1 MSDTIPTRP
10 DESIAEPLDDETAVT
25 LMELI
30 DDTPVEHLLDAWLE
44 ASLAEVGDDPA
55 DQEQVDRL
63 LWVLRRLRQRRAEV
77 QATGQRRVDLITHW
91 AAGEIDKLDGRAAHI
106 ERTLE
111 NWAHAERERTGRQTI
126 KLPAGNLE
134 IRARRERAVIIGD
147 PKSAEVVRAVGQYV
161 PEAVKTTVEV
171 QPGKVKAV
179 GQVMDDTDVTG
190 WARAQGVD
198 VPEGY
203 QARRVVVADGGG
215 DDPSFAVV
223 PSVVVLVPA
232 PGRDGFTFKAVTD
245 R

>member
-44 ASLAEVGDDPA
+44 ASLAEVGDEPE

-77 QATGQRRVDLITHW
+77 LATGQRRVDLITHW
-91 AAGEIDKLDGRAAHI
+91 ATGEIDKLDGRAAHI

-111 NWAHAERERTGRQTI
+111 NWAHAERERTGRQTV

-134 IRARRERAVIIGD
+134 IRARRERVVVLD
-147 PKSAEVVRAVGQYV
+147 PKSDATVAAVGALV
-161 PEAVKTTVEV
+161 PEAVKTTHEV
-171 QPGKVKAV
+171 QGSQVKAV
-179 GQVMDDTDVTG
+179 AVADTVDATN
-190 WARAQGVD
+190 WAAAQGIEI
-198 VPEGY
+198 PEGY
-203 QARRVVVADGGG
+203 QARRAIVADDG
-215 DDPSFAVV
+215 DDPSYSVVPAVV
-223 PSVVVLVPA
+223 YLVPVE
-232 PGRDGFTFKAVTD
+232 GRDGFTFKAVTD